1 MAVLCETNGREEE
14 KLMQTREISY
24 SVGDRSLTGYL
35 AVPDGAGKRAGVLVC
50 HQGNGVTDHTRER
63 ARMIAEEGHIA
74 FALDMYGE
82 TATSREQAMTLL
94 QGMTGNPEELRRRAL
109 SGLAV
114 LKEQANVDMSR
125 LAAIGYCFG
134 GAVVLELARS
144 ALDLKCVVAF
154 HPGMSGPVA
163 LPEKD
168 DRKIARCKVMVCA
181 GADDPLIPDSARAK
195 FATLM
200 NAAGADW
207 QFLSYG
213 GAAHSFTDRSVDAM
227 NMPGFKYDART
238 DRRSW
243 AAMKDLFAEAFG

>member
-1 MAVLCETNGREEE
+1 
-14 KLMQTREISY
+14 MQTRDISY
-24 SVGDRSLTGYL
+24 KVGSKTLTGYL
-35 AVPDGAGKRAGVLVC
+35 AVPPGTEKRAGVLVC
-50 HQGNGVTDHTRER
+50 HQGGGLTEHAKER
-63 ARMIAEEGHIA
+63 ARMMAEEGHIA

-82 TATSREQAMTLL
+82 VATSREQAMSLL
-94 QGMTGNPEELRRRAL
+94 QCLMTDQEELRKRAL
-109 SGLAV
+109 AGLAV
-114 LKEQANVDMSR
+114 LKEQTNVDPSR

-144 ALDLKCVVAF
+144 APELKCVVAF

-168 DRKIARCKVMVCA
+168 DRKIPNCKVMVCA
-181 GADDPLIPDSARAK
+181 GADDPLIPNSAQVK
-195 FATLM
+195 FAELM

-213 GAAHSFTDRSVDAM
+213 GAVHSFTDGSVDAM
-227 NMPGFKYDART
+227 NIPGFKYHAPT

-243 AAMKDLFAEAFG
+243 SAMRDLFEETLGPVGS